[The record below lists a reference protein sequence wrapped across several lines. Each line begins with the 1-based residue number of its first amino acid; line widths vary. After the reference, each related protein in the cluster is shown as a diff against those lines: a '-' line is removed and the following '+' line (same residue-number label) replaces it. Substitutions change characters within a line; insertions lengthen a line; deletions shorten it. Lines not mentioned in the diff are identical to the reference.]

1 MEKLVR
7 QIIDKFSSIRDL
19 HSNGSLASSMEKL
32 VRQIIDKFSSIR
44 RPKNWVLKLVSLL
57 FALFLW
63 YFVVG
68 EDKVDMN
75 VTIPV
80 EIVNLPRELVIS
92 NQFKKQ
98 LEVTISGQRSL
109 IRGMTEQH
117 ISRTIDLSKASPGTV
132 VIQNHPDSISLPR
145 GLSILRIQ
153 PPTITLLLD
162 RLIQKEL
169 PIKPILVGK
178 LDDNYKLESVTADP
192 PTLEISGPQSILGI
206 EQILNT
212 SPIDINGL
220 SQSTV
225 KQVPLALKTAI
236 SDLIGEPVVA
246 VRINIVE
253 MQQQM
258 EIADIPIEFDRAED
272 NQTGVI
278 YQLQPPTINV
288 TAEIPLSMAQT
299 TNNIRD
305 IFNAKVSPETLQ
317 TGSTELKVHVDTPP
331 TVKIISIKP
340 ETVILKISQTRRLK
354 IKP

>member
-7 QIIDKFSSIRDL
+7 QIIDNVSS
-19 HSNGSLASSMEKL
+19 
-32 VRQIIDKFSSIR
+32 FR
-44 RPKNWVLKLVSLL
+44 RPKNWVLKLASLF

-80 EIVNLPRELVIS
+80 EIVNLPRDLVIS

-109 IRGMTEQH
+109 IRGMTSQH

-132 VIQNHPDSISLPR
+132 VIQNHLDSIKLPR
-145 GLSILRIQ
+145 GLSILRVQ

-169 PIKPILVGK
+169 PIKPILIGK
-178 LDDNYKLESVTADP
+178 VHKSYKLETVTADP
-192 PTLEISGPQSILGI
+192 PTLEISGPHSILGA
-206 EQILNT
+206 EQDLRT

-220 SQSTV
+220 NESAV
-225 KQVPLALKTAI
+225 KQVPLALKPEIA
-236 SDLIGEPVVA
+236 DLIGEPVVA
-246 VRINIVE
+246 VRLNIVE
-253 MQQQM
+253 LNQKM
-258 EIADIPIEFDRAED
+258 EFTDIPVEIESGIG
-272 NQTGVI
+272 NQTGKI
-278 YQLQPPTINV
+278 FQLLPPTISL
-288 TAEIPLSMAQT
+288 TAEIPLKMAQT
-299 TNNIRD
+299 TKDIRSL
-305 IFNAKVSPETLQ
+305 FHAKISPETLQ
-317 TGSTELKVHVDTPP
+317 AGRVELKVLVEPP
-331 TVKIISIKP
+331 PKVKIIAIKP
-340 ETVILKISQTRRLK
+340 GTVTLKISQTRPLK

>member
-7 QIIDKFSSIRDL
+7 QIIDNVTSF
-19 HSNGSLASSMEKL
+19 
-32 VRQIIDKFSSIR
+32 R
-44 RPKNWVLKLVSLL
+44 RPKNWVLKLVSLF

-80 EIVNLPRELVIS
+80 EIVNLPRDLVIS

-109 IRGMTEQH
+109 IRGMTSQH

-132 VIQNHPDSISLPR
+132 VIQNHLDSISLPR
-145 GLSILRIQ
+145 GLSILRVQ

-178 LDDNYKLESVTADP
+178 VHNSYKLQTVTADP
-192 PTLEISGPQSILGI
+192 PTLVISGPQSILGA
-206 EQILNT
+206 EQDLRT

-220 SQSTV
+220 NGSAV
-225 KQVPLALKTAI
+225 KQVPLALKPAI
-236 SDLIGEPVVA
+236 ADLIGEPVVA

-253 MQQQM
+253 LNQEM
-258 EIADIPIEFDRAED
+258 EFADIQVEIKSDAET
-272 NQTGVI
+272 QTGQI
-278 YQLQPPTINV
+278 YQLLPPTVSI
-288 TAEIPLSMAQT
+288 TAEIPLKMAQAT
-299 TNNIRD
+299 KDIRGLFHAE
-305 IFNAKVSPETLQ
+305 ISPETLQ
-317 TGSTELKVHVDTPP
+317 AGSFELKVLVETPP
-331 TVKIISIKP
+331 KVKIIAIKP
-340 ETVILKISQTRRLK
+340 ETVTLKISQTRPLK

>member
-7 QIIDKFSSIRDL
+7 QIINNISS
-19 HSNGSLASSMEKL
+19 
-32 VRQIIDKFSSIR
+32 FP
-44 RPKNWVLKLVSLL
+44 RPKNWVLKLLSLL

-98 LEVTISGQRSL
+98 LEVTVSGQRSL
-109 IRGMTEQH
+109 IRGMTSQH
-117 ISRTIDLSKASPGTV
+117 ISRTIDLSKAAPGTV

-145 GLSILRIQ
+145 GLSILRVQ

-169 PIKPILVGK
+169 SIKPILVGQVHSDFK
-178 LDDNYKLESVTADP
+178 LDTVTADP
-192 PTLEISGPQSILGI
+192 PTLEISGPQSILGEEKNLI
-206 EQILNT
+206 T

-220 SQSTV
+220 DHSTV
-225 KQVPLALKTAI
+225 KQVSLALKPEIA
-236 SDLIGEPVVA
+236 DLIGEPIVA
-246 VRINIVE
+246 VRLNIVE
-253 MQQQM
+253 LIKEM
-258 EIADIPIEFDRAED
+258 EFADIPVDFDIAAGR
-272 NQTGVI
+272 QTQVI
-278 YQLQPPTINV
+278 YQVLPPTVSI
-288 TAEIPLSMAQT
+288 TAEIPQTMAQGS
-299 TNNIRD
+299 NNIRGLLH
-305 IFNAKVSPETLQ
+305 AKVSPKTLR
-317 TGSTELKVHVDTPP
+317 TGSMELKVLVDSPP
-331 TVKIISIKP
+331 RARIIAIKP
-340 ETVILKISQTRRLK
+340 ETVTLKIIETRTLK

>member
-7 QIIDKFSSIRDL
+7 QIIDNFSSF
-19 HSNGSLASSMEKL
+19 K
-32 VRQIIDKFSSIR
+32 
-44 RPKNWVLKLVSLL
+44 RPKNWVLKLLSLL

-98 LEVTISGQRSL
+98 LEVTVSGQRSL
-109 IRGMTEQH
+109 IRGITSQH

-145 GLSILRIQ
+145 GLNILRVQ

-169 PIKPILVGK
+169 PIKPILVGQVHP
-178 LDDNYKLESVTADP
+178 NFKLETVTADP
-192 PTLEISGPQSILGI
+192 PTLEISGPQSILGE
-206 EQILNT
+206 EQNLVT
-212 SPIDINGL
+212 SPIDINDL
-220 SQSTV
+220 DHSTV
-225 KQVPLALKTAI
+225 KQVSLALKPEIA
-236 SDLIGEPVVA
+236 DLIGEPVVA
-246 VRINIVE
+246 VRLNIVE
-253 MQQQM
+253 LKK
-258 EIADIPIEFDRAED
+258 EIEFADIPIEFDITAGR
-272 NQTGVI
+272 QTEVI
-278 YQLQPPTINV
+278 YQLLPPTISI
-288 TAEIPLSMAQT
+288 TAEIPQTMAQGS
-299 TNNIRD
+299 NNIRGLLQ
-305 IFNAKVSPETLQ
+305 AKISPETLQ
-317 TGSTELKVHVDTPP
+317 AGSTNLKVLVETPP
-331 TVKIISIKP
+331 KAKILAIKP
-340 ETVILKISQTRRLK
+340 ETVTLKIYATRRLK

>member
-7 QIIDKFSSIRDL
+7 QIIDSISS
-19 HSNGSLASSMEKL
+19 
-32 VRQIIDKFSSIR
+32 FP

-98 LEVTISGQRSL
+98 LEVTVSGQRSL
-109 IRGMTEQH
+109 IRGIASQH

-132 VIQNHPDSISLPR
+132 VIQNHPDSITLPR
-145 GLSILRIQ
+145 GLNILRVQ

-169 PIKPILVGK
+169 PIKPLLVSK
-178 LDDNYKLESVTADP
+178 VHSDYNLESVTVDP
-192 PTLEISGPQSILGI
+192 PSLEISGPQSILGE
-206 EQILNT
+206 EQSLNT
-212 SPIDINGL
+212 NPIDISGL
-220 SQSTV
+220 EQSTV
-225 KQVPLALKTAI
+225 KQVSLALKPEI

-246 VRINIVE
+246 VRLNIVE
-253 MQQQM
+253 LKNEM
-258 EIADIPIEFDRAED
+258 EFTDVPLELDISNGR
-272 NQTGVI
+272 QSSVI
-278 YQLQPPTINV
+278 YQLFPPTVSLI
-288 TAEIPLSMAQT
+288 AEIPQT
-299 TNNIRD
+299 MVRSTNNIKGL
-305 IFNAKVSPETLQ
+305 FSAKVSPAKLRS
-317 TGSTELKVHVDTPP
+317 GSTKLQVQVEPP
-331 TVKIISIKP
+331 PKARLIAIKP
-340 ETVILKISQTRRLK
+340 ETVTLKIIETRTLK
-354 IKP
+354 RKP

>member
-7 QIIDKFSSIRDL
+7 KIIDNFSS
-19 HSNGSLASSMEKL
+19 
-32 VRQIIDKFSSIR
+32 VR

-80 EIVNLPRELVIS
+80 EIVNLPRDLVIS

-109 IRGMTEQH
+109 IRGMTSQH

-132 VIQNHPDSISLPR
+132 VIQNHLDSIKLPR
-145 GLSILRIQ
+145 GLSILRVQ

-178 LDDNYKLESVTADP
+178 VHNSYKLQTVTADP
-192 PTLEISGPQSILGI
+192 PTLEISGPQSILGA
-206 EQILNT
+206 EQDLRT

-220 SQSTV
+220 NGSAV
-225 KQVPLALKTAI
+225 KQVPLALKPALA
-236 SDLIGEPVVA
+236 DLIGEPVVA
-246 VRINIVE
+246 VRLNIVE
-253 MQQQM
+253 LNQEM
-258 EIADIPIEFDRAED
+258 EFADIQVEIKSDAET
-272 NQTGVI
+272 QTGQI
-278 YQLQPPTINV
+278 YQLLPPTISI
-288 TAEIPLSMAQT
+288 TAEIPLKMAQAT
-299 TNNIRD
+299 KDIRGLFHAE
-305 IFNAKVSPETLQ
+305 ISPETLQ
-317 TGSTELKVHVDTPP
+317 AGSFELKVLVETPP
-331 TVKIISIKP
+331 KVKIIAIKP
-340 ETVILKISQTRRLK
+340 ETVTLKISQTRPLK